1 MKRLQEKIMI
11 AELRQMAEGMFG
23 NLVKAVVDVRLR
35 QYISRAKGIFPILK
49 EIG

>member
-1 MKRLQEKIMI
+1 MLSEKMSVGEVRRMAKR
-11 AELRQMAEGMFG
+11 MFG